1 MNILYKG
8 NKEITLIKEMGKEW
22 GSGAWKKKNIHFVT
36 FYNKS
41 K

>member
-22 GSGAWKKKNIHFVT
+22 GSGAWKKNIHFVT